1 MSSLAHRLI
10 LGLTFLKLTKSK
22 IDFKTHK
29 VEIGSKMYSADI
41 HCITSSNST
50 IIIPTFGI
58 YRRCQLLRSK
68 RVCRMVIFTL
78 ITVVVLTAIASHTH
92 CHFKPSFKKQE
103 ESFALPP
110 PNLTSKGLLAYSRS
124 FGFTVRSQ
132 PVKSKK
138 THQLYLLD
146 PLHHQNITLIKT
158 VTHAHCRFVI
168 RDKEHPGSPI
178 KGPNKIPW
186 GPSIP

>member
-22 IDFKTHK
+22 IDFETHK
-29 VEIGSKMYSADI
+29 VEIRSKMYSADI
-41 HCITSSNST
+41 HCITSSNSD

-58 YRRCQLLRSK
+58 YRRCQLLLNK
-68 RVCRMVIFTL
+68 RVCWIVIFTL
-78 ITVVVLTAIASHTH
+78 ITVVVLTAIASHTHCH

-110 PNLTSKGLLAYSRS
+110 PNLSSKGLLAYSRS

-138 THQLYLLD
+138 AHQLYLLD
-146 PLHHQNITLIKT
+146 S
-158 VTHAHCRFVI
+158 A
-168 RDKEHPGSPI
+168 
-178 KGPNKIPW
+178 IP
-186 GPSIP
+186 PCFRCI